1 MPSST
6 PTELISKIAAG
17 SQVVVRDE
25 EWLVTATQH
34 TPADGLMVRCIGRS
48 VFVRDQRATFFT
60 NLDVVEP
67 LDPAETKLVADDS
80 PNFRRSRLFLEA
92 VIRKTPV
99 PAISAEL
106 AVSQDQLLNPLQYQR
121 RAVHKALSGLRP
133 RLLIADAVG
142 LGKTLEVGMILSE
155 LIRRGRG
162 EKILVVTPRHIL
174 EQFQRELWTR
184 FAIPL
189 VRLDSEGIQRVQREI
204 PGNRNPFT
212 YYKRAIISIDTL
224 KNAGRYR
231 HHLEGIHW
239 DAVVIDECHNVS
251 NKSAMRNQLART
263 LAPRTDALL
272 LTSATPHNGDPRSFA
287 ELIRLL
293 DPTAIV
299 DPTKI
304 EPKDIEHLYVRRH
317 KQHPEV
323 APEIGENWADRGE
336 TEQIR
341 IAPTPEEAA
350 VFDELRNTWL
360 YPAGGSAPTSG
371 KGSTLFPWT
380 LLKAAL
386 SSHRALAQTLAERRK
401 SLQRSAPE
409 TGLTDKQQVEDAA
422 LERLEEL
429 TQAVEAA
436 DHKSKLDRLVDELQQ
451 VGVGKRSPTRV
462 VIFSE
467 RIATLDWLAEELPG
481 RLGLNGDK
489 QIAVLHGAM
498 TDLRQMDVIE
508 DFGLEQ
514 SDVRVLL
521 TGDMASEGVNLHR
534 QCHQMVH
541 FDLPWSLI
549 TIEQRNGRIDRYGQ
563 RHRPEI
569 RALMVA
575 AGDDKLASDLR
586 VLDRLLER
594 EHEAH
599 KAFGDSAR
607 LFGVYDADEEEEQ
620 VAKGLA
626 AGVDADEIVPAE
638 ATTDFDLLG
647 MIMGVHAL
655 QDVPLQAPP
664 TLFGS
669 TYEFVRE
676 ALVLHYGFGLD
687 TLESRTAPGD
697 PTFLSI
703 KPPDDLQRRFRAL
716 PQSYLREQK
725 INERL
730 QLTGDAELAEG
741 KLAEALNDTDS
752 SWPEIGML
760 SPLHPVIDWAV
771 DKVLVGLDRNTAP
784 VMAADVAAPMV
795 LVQGMYSNGAGRP
808 QVVEWLA
815 VDPATRS
822 TEPMFDVLERAG
834 VEPDMVNR
842 GVDVDTE
849 ALEALIPT
857 AVEVAADALKAS
869 RAEHDALI
877 ADRLAEPR
885 KRLDAWFEQRE
896 LFEREYRDTPRGKA
910 ERNERMETRARVR
923 REIERLETAGEPL
936 IRVLGVLVPGGNG

>member
-1 MPSST
+1 MRSGWY
-6 PTELISKIAAG
+6 AA
-17 SQVVVRDE
+17 
-25 EWLVTATQH
+25 H

-409 TGLTDKQQVEDAA
+409 TGLTDKQQVEDSA
-422 LERLEEL
+422 R
-429 TQAVEAA
+429 TPGGT
-436 DHKSKLDRLVDELQQ
+436 H
-451 VGVGKRSPTRV
+451 
-462 VIFSE
+462 
-467 RIATLDWLAEELPG
+467 PG
-481 RLGLNGDK
+481 R
-489 QIAVLHGAM
+489 
-498 TDLRQMDVIE
+498 R
-508 DFGLEQ
+508 
-514 SDVRVLL
+514 S
-521 TGDMASEGVNLHR
+521 
-534 QCHQMVH
+534 
-541 FDLPWSLI
+541 
-549 TIEQRNGRIDRYGQ
+549 
-563 RHRPEI
+563 
-569 RALMVA
+569 
-575 AGDDKLASDLR
+575 
-586 VLDRLLER
+586 
-594 EHEAH
+594 
-599 KAFGDSAR
+599 
-607 LFGVYDADEEEEQ
+607 
-620 VAKGLA
+620 
-626 AGVDADEIVPAE
+626 
-638 ATTDFDLLG
+638 
-647 MIMGVHAL
+647 
-655 QDVPLQAPP
+655 
-664 TLFGS
+664 
-669 TYEFVRE
+669 
-676 ALVLHYGFGLD
+676 
-687 TLESRTAPGD
+687 
-697 PTFLSI
+697 
-703 KPPDDLQRRFRAL
+703 
-716 PQSYLREQK
+716 
-725 INERL
+725 
-730 QLTGDAELAEG
+730 
-741 KLAEALNDTDS
+741 
-752 SWPEIGML
+752 
-760 SPLHPVIDWAV
+760 
-771 DKVLVGLDRNTAP
+771 
-784 VMAADVAAPMV
+784 
-795 LVQGMYSNGAGRP
+795 GRP
-808 QVVEWLA
+808 QV
-815 VDPATRS
+815 
-822 TEPMFDVLERAG
+822 
-834 VEPDMVNR
+834 
-842 GVDVDTE
+842 E
-849 ALEALIPT
+849 A
-857 AVEVAADALKAS
+857 
-869 RAEHDALI
+869 
-877 ADRLAEPR
+877 
-885 KRLDAWFEQRE
+885 
-896 LFEREYRDTPRGKA
+896 
-910 ERNERMETRARVR
+910 
-923 REIERLETAGEPL
+923 
-936 IRVLGVLVPGGNG
+936 

>member
-1 MPSST
+1 MVVDHDR
-6 PTELISKIAAG
+6 AG
-17 SQVVVRDE
+17 
-25 EWLVTATQH
+25 AT
-34 TPADGLMVRCIGRS
+34 
-48 VFVRDQRATFFT
+48 
-60 NLDVVEP
+60 
-67 LDPAETKLVADDS
+67 
-80 PNFRRSRLFLEA
+80 
-92 VIRKTPV
+92 
-99 PAISAEL
+99 
-106 AVSQDQLLNPLQYQR
+106 
-121 RAVHKALSGLRP
+121 
-133 RLLIADAVG
+133 
-142 LGKTLEVGMILSE
+142 
-155 LIRRGRG
+155 
-162 EKILVVTPRHIL
+162 
-174 EQFQRELWTR
+174 
-184 FAIPL
+184 
-189 VRLDSEGIQRVQREI
+189 
-204 PGNRNPFT
+204 
-212 YYKRAIISIDTL
+212 
-224 KNAGRYR
+224 
-231 HHLEGIHW
+231 
-239 DAVVIDECHNVS
+239 
-251 NKSAMRNQLART
+251 
-263 LAPRTDALL
+263 
-272 LTSATPHNGDPRSFA
+272 
-287 ELIRLL
+287 
-293 DPTAIV
+293 
-299 DPTKI
+299 
-304 EPKDIEHLYVRRH
+304 
-317 KQHPEV
+317 
-323 APEIGENWADRGE
+323 
-336 TEQIR
+336 
-341 IAPTPEEAA
+341 
-350 VFDELRNTWL
+350 
-360 YPAGGSAPTSG
+360 
-371 KGSTLFPWT
+371 
-380 LLKAAL
+380 
-386 SSHRALAQTLAERRK
+386 
-401 SLQRSAPE
+401 
-409 TGLTDKQQVEDAA
+409 
-422 LERLEEL
+422 
-429 TQAVEAA
+429 
-436 DHKSKLDRLVDELQQ
+436 
-451 VGVGKRSPTRV
+451 
-462 VIFSE
+462 
-467 RIATLDWLAEELPG
+467 
-481 RLGLNGDK
+481 
-489 QIAVLHGAM
+489 AVL
-498 TDLRQMDVIE
+498 
-508 DFGLEQ
+508 
-514 SDVRVLL
+514 
-521 TGDMASEGVNLHR
+521 TGTGSVTVPR
-534 QCHQMVH
+534 FVPC
-541 FDLPWSLI
+541 W
-549 TIEQRNGRIDRYGQ
+549 
-563 RHRPEI
+563 
-569 RALMVA
+569 VA

-607 LFGVYDADEEEEQ
+607 LFGVYDADEEEAQ

-669 TYEFVRE
+669 THEFVRE

-687 TLESRTAPGD
+687 GLGHGPRPAIRRSCRSSRPMICSGV
-697 PTFLSI
+697 FG
-703 KPPDDLQRRFRAL
+703 AL

-849 ALEALIPT
+849 TLEALIPT

-910 ERNERMETRARVR
+910 ERNERMETWAGPSRDRASRNGGRTVDPSAGRAR
-923 REIERLETAGEPL
+923 AGEGTDELSVDHQPG
-936 IRVLGVLVPGGNG
+936 RVLL